1 MVNRQVLK
9 NQRLEVTIRLP
20 GSQPESERFD
30 SSCVVEQ
37 VLLDGEHTFCQP
49 EQKIASRVT
58 CWGFGLNAEFDMNDV
73 ARKARKGELFPKP
86 GVGLMTQIED
96 NRPYD
101 MWKHYEIAR
110 YPKKWACGPD
120 WIEFTEEQPECLGIS
135 LKIIR
140 RLSLRGNEIHLQ
152 TEIRNTGSVRAEFS
166 EYQHNFVAIDDLPVQ
181 KGYRLEIPFDQTIDQ
196 LPERFVLQSD
206 YTARAESSV
215 RVKGQTVI
223 WTDGMDGKAYH
234 KTTPAEKIADLPS
247 YSWRLFRDD
256 CAVSIQ
262 EKMDFKPWRLGLWG
276 IEHCICPEVY
286 CRICVNPGE
295 TQTYTR
301 QWIFES

>member
-1 MVNRQVLK
+1 M
-9 NQRLEVTIRLP
+9 
-20 GSQPESERFD
+20 
-30 SSCVVEQ
+30 
-37 VLLDGEHTFCQP
+37 
-49 EQKIASRVT
+49 
-58 CWGFGLNAEFDMNDV
+58 
-73 ARKARKGELFPKP
+73 
-86 GVGLMTQIED
+86 
-96 NRPYD
+96 
-101 MWKHYEIAR
+101 
-110 YPKKWACGPD
+110 
-120 WIEFTEEQPECLGIS
+120 
-135 LKIIR
+135 
-140 RLSLRGNEIHLQ
+140 SLRGNEIHLQ

-181 KGYRLEIPFDQTIDQ
+181 KGYRLEIPFDQTIAQ

-206 YTARAESSV
+206 YTARAKSSV
-215 RVKGQTVI
+215 RVEGQTVI

-262 EKMDFKPWRLGLWG
+262 EKMDFKPWRLVLWG